1 MLLVVTNISSSPVA
15 VDSLLGN
22 ALTGELRT
30 ESVATAAENAA
41 AQAETIPAARILKP
55 GELLAV
61 PLKLSFLTEA
71 EAFKDKTTAEKI
83 YGWIKKA
90 PAGKLF
96 STSKDVFTTPVLKLR
111 ESFAPPSVP
120 PHPNYVY
127 GPEFVLKGIGIDG
140 QTIDFKEASR
150 NLLTLSDEPGFGS
163 CPYLYAWDDRDGVWV
178 SRGKVIDDARGK
190 SKETTQRISFAGF
203 RSKFRLA
210 EEELEVSYIDHVKL
224 EVELNDGTGMT
235 LKPDFAAM
243 DAAGLRATP
252 PSRRATAS
260 SSAFALPPT
269 VKAEDVKQSTLAVTG
284 YYRRYSDLLMA
295 RQ

>member
-1 MLLVVTNISSSPVA
+1 M
-15 VDSLLGN
+15 
-22 ALTGELRT
+22 
-30 ESVATAAENAA
+30 
-41 AQAETIPAARILKP
+41 KP
-55 GELLAV
+55 GESLAV

-224 EVELNDGTGMT
+224 EVELKDGTGMS

-243 DAAGLRATP
+243 AEQDARYATIKAGDRIEFSFRAAADRQ
-252 PSRRATAS
+252 SRRREAIDARRHRLLPALLRPADGAAIGSRPAT
-260 SSAFALPPT
+260 
-269 VKAEDVKQSTLAVTG
+269 G
-284 YYRRYSDLLMA
+284 RRPGCFLTTR
-295 RQ
+295 RQFLSR